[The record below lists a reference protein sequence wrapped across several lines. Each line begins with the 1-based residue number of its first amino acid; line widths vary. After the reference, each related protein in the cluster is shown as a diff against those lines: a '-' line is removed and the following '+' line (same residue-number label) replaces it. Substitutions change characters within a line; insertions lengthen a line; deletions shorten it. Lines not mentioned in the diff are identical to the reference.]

1 MRQKKDVKVFFDSDF
16 PEYVFCKCGHEIR
29 AFRETHKYL
38 DKQRDIYHFRLKA
51 KGQTGKSAKVIS
63 EQRIE
68 AAMEMERDVLD
79 VRYIAKNRCYR
90 VKSNA
95 LLLGLIKAKKELTE
109 EHPNIDID
117 KYIDDAYLKIIE
129 GGYIPTDYDDI
140 KHVILRTIVGIKIER
155 EHRDVSMDKVEY
167 RLSGDGEE

>member
-1 MRQKKDVKVFFDSDF
+1 MRQRKDVKVYYDSDF
-16 PEYVFCKCGHEIR
+16 PEYVFCRCGHEVR

-38 DKQRDIYHFRLKA
+38 DKHRDIYHFRLKA

-90 VKSNA
+90 VMSNA